1 MLTLPHCH
9 LFINLF
15 FLCHFL
21 TFFPFCG
28 CCIYVPCILCPHSL
42 HHTPPHPPST
52 PLLPSPLNP
61 TPHFIPS
68 SLLQPF
74 PPSLPSQ
81 GSWWSHG
88 RAVSPPSSSQDSL
101 GGEGG
106 WDSPKPRPPDSPLWS
121 MRVVKM
127 CCYLELRGSF
137 SFVFLRV
144 PSRTNSSCVPPPCDD
159 YLIGH

>member
-1 MLTLPHCH
+1 M
-9 LFINLF
+9 
-15 FLCHFL
+15 

-28 CCIYVPCILCPHSL
+28 CCIYVPCILCPLPHSL
-42 HHTPPHPPST
+42 HHTPPSPTLHSPPPFT
-52 PLLPSPLNP
+52 TQPR
-61 TPHFIPS
+61 PHFIPS
-68 SLLQPF
+68 SLLQPL
-74 PPSLPSQ
+74 PPLPALPPQ

-106 WDSPKPRPPDSPLWS
+106 WDSPKPRPPESLLWS

-127 CCYLELRGSF
+127 CCYSELRGSF
-137 SFVFLRV
+137 CFFVLRML
-144 PSRTNSSCVPPPCDD
+144 SLTNSSCVSPPCND